1 MNYRFTLQTIT
12 IFSLTC
18 FISFNA
24 NARFKCW
31 TNSDG
36 VKECGQNV
44 PPEYAQQGHEEVNN
58 LGITVDKQ
66 ERAKTE
72 EEIAEEKRL
81 VEEKKQAEILKAEK
95 DRDDRVLLETFSNVE
110 DINLTRD
117 GKVASIEAQIG
128 LSKKRIEKL
137 QSELDLLMSRAA
149 IQERKGN
156 APSEQLLKD
165 ISSLKRQINN
175 NEQFI
180 EDKHKEQELIREEY
194 ANYVERFKILKK

>member
-1 MNYRFTLQTIT
+1 MNYRHTISTT
-12 IFSLTC
+12 IIISLSF
-18 FISFNA
+18 FISSTA

-44 PPEYAQQGHEEVNN
+44 PPEYAQQGHEEVNSH
-58 LGITVDKQ
+58 GITVDKQ

-72 EEIAEEKRL
+72 AEIAEEKRL
-81 VEEKKQAEILKAEK
+81 AEEQKEAARLQAEKE
-95 DRDDRVLLETFSNVE
+95 RQDRVLLETFSTVE

-117 GKVASIEAQIG
+117 GKIASIEAQIG

-137 QSELDLLMSRAA
+137 QTELDLLIARAA
-149 IQERKGN
+149 LLERKGKS
-156 APSEQLLKD
+156 PSEQLLND
-165 ISSLKRQINN
+165 INSLKRQINT

-180 EDKHKEQELIREEY
+180 EDKHKEQDLIREEY
-194 ANYVERFKILKK
+194 ASYTERFNTLKK